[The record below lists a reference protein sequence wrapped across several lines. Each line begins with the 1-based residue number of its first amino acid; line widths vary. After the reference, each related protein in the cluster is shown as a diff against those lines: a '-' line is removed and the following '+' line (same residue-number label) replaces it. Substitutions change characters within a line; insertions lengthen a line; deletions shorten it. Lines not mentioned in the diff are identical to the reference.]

1 MKLAAAKVNEKLK
14 GRVLVDLTVNG
25 NRKPLFEL
33 VRDKVGGRL
42 SESTEILENRRKF
55 SISIL
60 VSACKRGSKTSTSE
74 FELPSNQSD
83 RIAKL
88 NLKIIMQIEELEL
101 PPATTTTIRLN
112 TAADANLLYGSLLK
126 TFQIVK
132 KPPLFYSS
140 RRSNQMRYW

>member
-60 VSACKRGSKTSTSE
+60 VSACKRG
-74 FELPSNQSD
+74 
-83 RIAKL
+83 
-88 NLKIIMQIEELEL
+88 
-101 PPATTTTIRLN
+101 
-112 TAADANLLYGSLLK
+112 
-126 TFQIVK
+126 
-132 KPPLFYSS
+132 
-140 RRSNQMRYW
+140 